1 MRRIITLI
9 ALLGMFVS
17 ATAQTNELVTLDHEG
32 ELTFYDGIYPLTR
45 ALEAAADGDKIY
57 LSSGNF
63 VGPNSITI
71 DKAVSIIGNGYDS
84 RIIPSVNI
92 KFSVPKT
99 YTSPAFEGVHLTSLV
114 AEQTDSVSPSIE
126 IRTCKIDELRVMKFR
141 SVKVDRCYIG
151 YYYNSDLY
159 ICNDVMIKNS
169 KINGFSGFRVEIVD
183 NCNIEFIKAGKAYPY
198 CISSSIINS
207 SFLHCGYAVTMQNCL
222 IGRKDTFETLEPNKL
237 LLENCYILE
246 TDGDVLDDNL
256 DCSLDLVTNGYLG
269 TDGTQVGIYGGE
281 WLPYTENPTTPTVD
295 KAASSVTYDAENN
308 QLKVNVK
315 ILE

>member
-9 ALLGMFVS
+9 ALLGMIVS

-32 ELTFYDGIYPLTR
+32 ELTFYDGVYPLID
-45 ALEAAADGDKIY
+45 ALKAAADGDKIY

-63 VGPNSITI
+63 GGPNSITI

-84 RIIPSVNI
+84 RILPSVI
-92 KFSVPKT
+92 IRFDVPKT
-99 YTSPAFEGVHLTSLV
+99 YTSPAFDGVHLASLQAV
-114 AEQTDSVSPSIE
+114 QTDSVRPSIE
-126 IRTCKIDELRVMKFR
+126 IRTCKIDELNVQQFG
-141 SVKVDRCYIG
+141 SVKVDRCYLG
-151 YYYNSDLY
+151 YYHLSSSL
-159 ICNDVMIKNS
+159 CHDVMIKNS
-169 KINGFSGFRVEIVD
+169 KIDRFCGWQVEIVD
-183 NCNIEFIKAGKAYPY
+183 NCNIKLISSQSDLPY

-207 SFLHCGYAVTMQNCL
+207 ACLCADVTVIMQNCL
-222 IGRKDTFETLEPNKL
+222 IGKNNYAYSSIGQL
-237 LLENCYILE
+237 LLENCYRLE